1 MTYNAG
7 LVSPTNTLYLGF
19 GSDQYGITLG
29 STARASQFA
38 TCNYASDWEYP
49 TGSFERYVMVR
60 SEVILGYERTIQ
72 ELRRELFHYK
82 LLHAQAQTPTVA
94 ARDELRFEPSESTP
108 MNADSVRILNS
119 IIAAT
124 PHGSAYEDTGQGDL

>member
-1 MTYNAG
+1 MTYNVGQVTPPSMFVLG
-7 LVSPTNTLYLGF
+7 LG
-19 GSDQYGITLG
+19 GDQYGITLG
-29 STARASQFA
+29 STVRAGQFA
-38 TCNYASDWEYP
+38 TCNYAFDWEYP

-72 ELRRELFHYK
+72 ELRRELIHYK
-82 LLHAQAQTPTVA
+82 LLHAQSQTLAVA
-94 ARDELRFEPSESTP
+94 EKADLRFEPSESTP

-124 PHGSAYEDTGQGDL
+124 PHGNAYEDAGQGDL